1 MLIYQP
7 LLGKRARAPLAWVPL
22 WVYKALSKRANL
34 NIWSVFQTGALW
46 SINRERRN
54 EIQNGGGVILLV
66 RERMAKKTSL
76 YLGFTIK

>member
-7 LLGKRARAPLAWVPL
+7 LLGKRARAPLAWVPF
-22 WVYKALSKRANL
+22 WVYRALSKRANL
-34 NIWSVFQTGALW
+34 NIWSVFQMGALW

-66 RERMAKKTSL
+66 RERMAKKTRV
-76 YLGFTIK
+76 YI